1 MTTVEEMLSACC
13 GDSDVPHDKG
23 TPHRRSLQH
32 GNGCSTWPD
41 TCAPDCAIKFAS
53 IYESAACKPLIKSLK
68 NRDVWQDF
76 YTRCS
81 DNRTIAET
89 HPSADPQCWEDY
101 SLLSDASHSTANG
114 GCGCADN
121 DALQNTGGTCLEF
134 DTNCRCDGAN
144 PTGPKFDGGWYRV
157 TKEAGGMLANTA
169 QGMFN
174 CGTNYAGWLTG
185 WTGMHVTGWHCIM
198 DHHGVCMLK
207 DYGRTDV
214 GPPGMFAEP
223 GILPE
228 VGAPPADATV
238 CFSGQSYSCYYH
250 QAISVVNC
258 GGFALYQLPQIP
270 PCADGNHIGYC
281 TQKDTPGLFTAGGD

>member
-1 MTTVEEMLSACC
+1 MHLLDCAPRRADEPAPFVGEVKRAPCIKRAPCARPTFTMVAVNGYCGTLLQVLVILLCQSALSADIPINRRMQADELTRRAEWNAGNRPAECAPNPCQNSGLCSVGTVQYKRTAQCQCARGFSGKHCEICDDCEVERCEMTTVEEMLSACC
-13 GDSDVPHDKG
+13 GDSEVPHDKG

-114 GCGCADN
+114 NAKPN
-121 DALQNTGGTCLEF
+121 SF
-134 DTNCRCDGAN
+134 
-144 PTGPKFDGGWYRV
+144 PTQPS
-157 TKEAGGMLANTA
+157 
-169 QGMFN
+169 
-174 CGTNYAGWLTG
+174 LTP
-185 WTGMHVTGWHCIM
+185 TLHYPI
-198 DHHGVCMLK
+198 
-207 DYGRTDV
+207 
-214 GPPGMFAEP
+214 
-223 GILPE
+223 
-228 VGAPPADATV
+228 AP
-238 CFSGQSYSCYYH
+238 
-250 QAISVVNC
+250 
-258 GGFALYQLPQIP
+258 
-270 PCADGNHIGYC
+270 
-281 TQKDTPGLFTAGGD
+281 